1 MLPNLIK
8 LSVMSSQT
16 VYARS
21 CRIQLSEPS
30 KQHRKM
36 WPCFSLVI
44 VFRDQTVGDQVV
56 WLFRMEQNHWIMS
69 IDHGFSSCSRSR
81 EQWWHASEPPPPPA
95 DPPRRLVTV
104 VKERHNRSS
113 FSQLDGEA
121 GETEKEED
129 VIDFETWPA
138 DPPFNE
144 RYKVPPRKVRHPES
158 VYGIGTF
165 ERIDQDTGHFL
176 YEFEN
181 GYLVEV

>member
-1 MLPNLIK
+1 M
-8 LSVMSSQT
+8 
-16 VYARS
+16 
-21 CRIQLSEPS
+21 
-30 KQHRKM
+30 
-36 WPCFSLVI
+36 
-44 VFRDQTVGDQVV
+44 
-56 WLFRMEQNHWIMS
+56 
-69 IDHGFSSCSRSR
+69 
-81 EQWWHASEPPPPPA
+81 
-95 DPPRRLVTV
+95 TV

-129 VIDFETWPA
+129 IIDLETWPA
-138 DPPFNE
+138 DP
-144 RYKVPPRKVRHPES
+144 PPRKVRHPES